1 MNASSELDKLHQEE
15 LADHDRHKKLLDKL
29 VSIAT
34 AVEDYGSSLAT
45 LGIPAGKRLCGMS
58 DNLYDIKR
66 QLHEMSMRQTH
77 REFTR
82 TQIGSANMLNAALA
96 VTKLKGAGNV

>member
-1 MNASSELDKLHQEE
+1 MSTSELDQLHQEE

-29 VSIAT
+29 SSIAGVID
-34 AVEDYGSSLAT
+34 AYGSSLSG
-45 LGIPAGKRLCGMS
+45 LGIPAGKNLCFMS
-58 DNLYDIKR
+58 ENLYEIKQ
-66 QLHEMSMRQTH
+66 QLLEMSMRQTH

-96 VTKLKGAGNV
+96 ATQSNK